1 MSKDNQALSHSKVS
15 YLIWLGH
22 GISFSSPLPMAKLFD
37 WPADEIADTAWE
49 QAQEDPT
56 MFKIQDV
63 DLLEKVKEGLSNDL
77 WGTIEDSDPD
87 TGTQAIAHLIKAV
100 VHRPHGVV
108 AAKIAAIGRIEAVKW
123 DVGLTSGLTL
133 LLAAFAE
140 ITLAFLHLHVRL
152 GV

>member
-1 MSKDNQALSHSKVS
+1 MVEWIKSVSKRHSVKGTTLGKVVAA
-15 YLIWLGH
+15 
-22 GISFSSPLPMAKLFD
+22 MAKLFD

-49 QAQEDPT
+49 QAQEDPM

-87 TGTQAIAHLIKAV
+87 TGTQAIAHLIKVV

-108 AAKIAAIGRIEAVKW
+108 AAKIAAIGQIEAVKRMW
-123 DVGLTSGLTL
+123 GSPRDSPSSL
-133 LLAAFAE
+133 L
-140 ITLAFLHLHVRL
+140 RSQR
-152 GV
+152 